1 MSLVTVDIAD
11 LKVSADP
18 DVVLVTYAGVR
29 AVIERIEIL
38 AGIKKLPAFSPTVVR
53 LSSLV
58 NDPES
63 GPGEFEAVVQPD
75 MALTANLLRM
85 ANSAYFGL
93 SRRIGSAREAIT
105 LLGVRRVFELG
116 AMAAVDA
123 VVPDTLPGYGIDA
136 DVFWSHSV
144 AVAVIAERLSKERK
158 LATPTLTFTAGLL
171 HDVGKLVISSFLA
184 EHIEALRSVLAAGGM
199 SLIAC
204 EQKLLGAD
212 HSQIGSELGQAWN
225 LPEEVVKVIA
235 SHHAPDVANEGR
247 GDVLV
252 DLVHVADCL
261 SHSMGFG
268 ADVGEMHRQ
277 VDDTAIARL
286 GLRHIDLEHVASR
299 ALPEIEGLSQFGRSQ
314 KRGAGA

>member
-1 MSLVTVDIAD
+1 M
-11 LKVSADP
+11 
-18 DVVLVTYAGVR
+18 
-29 AVIERIEIL
+29 IERIEIL
-38 AGIKKLPAFSPTVVR
+38 AGIKKLPTFSPTVVR
-53 LSSLV
+53 LSELV
-58 NDPES
+58 NDAEA

-75 MALTANLLRM
+75 MALTTNLLRM

-123 VVPDTLPGYGIDA
+123 VVPETLPGYGIDA
-136 DVFWSHSV
+136 SVFWTHSV
-144 AVAVIAERLSKERK
+144 AVAIIAERLSKERK

-184 EHIEALRSVLAAGGM
+184 ERIEALRRELAAGDR

-204 EQKLLGAD
+204 EQELLGAD
-212 HSQIGSELGQAWN
+212 HAQIGAELGLVWN
-225 LPEEVVKVIA
+225 LPQEVVQVIA
-235 SHHAPDVANEGR
+235 YHHAPDEVDEDR
-247 GDVLV
+247 GDVMV
-252 DLVHVADCL
+252 DLVHAADCL

-268 ADVGEMHRQ
+268 ADVGGMQRQ
-277 VDDTAIARL
+277 VDNAAIARL

-299 ALPEIEGLSQFGRSQ
+299 ALPEIEGLSQFGRAP
-314 KRGAGA
+314 KKGTGA

>member
-1 MSLVTVDIAD
+1 
-11 LKVSADP
+11 
-18 DVVLVTYAGVR
+18 
-29 AVIERIEIL
+29 VIERNEIL
-38 AGIKKLPAFSPTVVR
+38 AGIKKLPAFSSTVVR

-58 NDPES
+58 SDPDA
-63 GPGEFEAVVQPD
+63 GAGEFEAVVQPD
-75 MALTANLLRM
+75 PALTANLLRM

-136 DVFWSHSV
+136 SVFWCHSV

-158 LATPTLTFTAGLL
+158 LATPALTFTAGLL

-184 EHIEALRSVLAAGGM
+184 DRVEALRSELASGEL

-212 HSQIGSELGQAWN
+212 HAQIGAELGAVWN
-225 LPEEVVKVIA
+225 LPEAVVRVMA
-235 SHHAPDVANEGR
+235 SHHAPEVVEEGR

-252 DLVHVADCL
+252 DLVHAADCL
-261 SHSMGFG
+261 AHSMGFG
-268 ADVGEMHRQ
+268 ADVGGMLRH
-277 VDDTAIARL
+277 VDDAAIARL
-286 GLRHIDLEHVASR
+286 GLRHLDLEHVASR
-299 ALPEIEGLSQFGRSQ
+299 ALPEIEGLSQFRSP
-314 KRGAGA
+314 KKGTSA

>member
-1 MSLVTVDIAD
+1 M
-11 LKVSADP
+11 
-18 DVVLVTYAGVR
+18 
-29 AVIERIEIL
+29 IERIEIL
-38 AGIKKLPAFSPTVVR
+38 VGIKKLPAFSPTVVR

-63 GPGEFEAVVQPD
+63 GPGEFEAVVEPD

-93 SRRIGSAREAIT
+93 SRRIGSVREAIT

-136 DVFWSHSV
+136 SVFWSHSV

-184 EHIEALRSVLAAGGM
+184 EHIEALRSELASGGM
-199 SLIAC
+199 SLVAC

-212 HSQIGSELGQAWN
+212 HAQIGAELGVAWN
-225 LPEEVVKVIA
+225 LPEEVVRVIA
-235 SHHAPDVANEGR
+235 SHHAMNTANYGLGE
-247 GDVLV
+247 VLV
-252 DLVHVADCL
+252 DLVHAADCL

-268 ADVGEMHRQ
+268 ADVGEMHRH
-277 VDDTAIARL
+277 VDEATIARL

-314 KRGAGA
+314 RKPT

>member
-1 MSLVTVDIAD
+1 
-11 LKVSADP
+11 
-18 DVVLVTYAGVR
+18 
-29 AVIERIEIL
+29 VIERSEIL
-38 AGIKKLPAFSPTVVR
+38 SGIEKLPAFSSTVVR
-53 LSSLV
+53 LSALV
-58 NDPES
+58 NDPEA

-93 SRRIGSAREAIT
+93 SRRIGNVREAIT

-123 VVPDTLPGYGIDA
+123 VVPETLPGYGIDA
-136 DVFWSHSV
+136 SVFWCHSV

-158 LATPTLTFTAGLL
+158 LATPALTFTAGLL
-171 HDVGKLVISSFLA
+171 HDIGKLVISSFLA
-184 EHIEALRSVLAAGGM
+184 DRIETLRSELASGEM
-199 SLIAC
+199 SLVAC

-212 HSQIGSELGQAWN
+212 HAQIGADLGAVWN

-235 SHHAPDVANEGR
+235 SHHAPDIVNEGR

-252 DLVHVADCL
+252 DLVHAADCL

-268 ADVGEMHRQ
+268 ADVSGTNRP
-277 VDDTAIARL
+277 VDDEGISRL
-286 GLRHIDLEHVASR
+286 GLRHIDLAHVASR
-299 ALPEIEGLSQFGRSQ
+299 ALPEIEGLSQFGRWQ
-314 KRGAGA
+314 RKGA

>member
-1 MSLVTVDIAD
+1 M
-11 LKVSADP
+11 
-18 DVVLVTYAGVR
+18 
-29 AVIERIEIL
+29 IERIEIL
-38 AGIKKLPAFSPTVVR
+38 AGIKKLPAFSTTVVR
-53 LSSLV
+53 LSELV

-105 LLGVRRVFELG
+105 LLGVRRVFQLG
-116 AMAAVDA
+116 AMAAVDG
-123 VVPDTLPGYGIDA
+123 VIPETLPGYGIDA
-136 DVFWSHSV
+136 SVFWGHSV
-144 AVAVIAERLSKERK
+144 AVAVLAERLSKERK
-158 LATPTLTFTAGLL
+158 LATPALTFTAGLL

-184 EHIEALRSVLAAGGM
+184 EHIEALRSELASGQM
-199 SLIAC
+199 SLLAC

-212 HSQIGSELGQAWN
+212 HAQIGAELGLVWN

-235 SHHAPDVANEGR
+235 SHHTPDVANGGR
-247 GDVLV
+247 GDVVV
-252 DLVHVADCL
+252 DLVHAADCL

-268 ADVGEMHRQ
+268 ADVGGMQRQ
-277 VDDTAIARL
+277 VDDAAIARL

-299 ALPEIEGLSQFGRSQ
+299 ALPEIEGLTQFGRSQ
-314 KRGAGA
+314 KKGTGA

>member
-1 MSLVTVDIAD
+1 
-11 LKVSADP
+11 
-18 DVVLVTYAGVR
+18 
-29 AVIERIEIL
+29 VIEKMEIL
-38 AGIKKLPAFSPTVVR
+38 AGIKKLPAFSSTVVR
-53 LSSLV
+53 LSSLIK
-58 NDPES
+58 DPDA

-75 MALTANLLRM
+75 PALTANLLRM

-136 DVFWSHSV
+136 SVFWGHSV

-158 LATPTLTFTAGLL
+158 LATPSLTFTAGLL
-171 HDVGKLVISSFLA
+171 HDVGKLVISNFLA
-184 EHIEALRSVLAAGGM
+184 DRIAALRSELASGDL

-212 HSQIGSELGQAWN
+212 HAQIGADLGAVWN
-225 LPEEVVKVIA
+225 LPEEVVRVIA
-235 SHHAPDVANEGR
+235 SHHAPEIVNEGR
-247 GDVLV
+247 GDILV
-252 DLVHVADCL
+252 DLVHAADCL

-268 ADVGEMHRQ
+268 ADVGGMHRQ
-277 VDDTAIARL
+277 VDDAAIARL

-314 KRGAGA
+314 RKGAKA

>member
-1 MSLVTVDIAD
+1 M
-11 LKVSADP
+11 
-18 DVVLVTYAGVR
+18 
-29 AVIERIEIL
+29 IERIEIL
-38 AGIKKLPAFSPTVVR
+38 AGIQKLPAFSPTVVR

-58 NDPES
+58 SDPES

-136 DVFWSHSV
+136 SVFWCHAV
-144 AVAVIAERLSKERK
+144 AVAVIAERLAKERK

-184 EHIEALRSVLAAGGM
+184 EHIEALRSELAAGGM
-199 SLIAC
+199 SLVAC
-204 EQKLLGAD
+204 EQRLLGAD
-212 HSQIGSELGQAWN
+212 HAQIGAELGLAWN
-225 LPEEVVKVIA
+225 LPEEVVKVVA
-235 SHHAPDVANEGR
+235 SHHAPDGVNQGH

-252 DLVHVADCL
+252 DLVHAADCL

-277 VDDTAIARL
+277 VDDAAIARL

-299 ALPEIEGLSQFGRSQ
+299 ALPEIEGLSQFGRSRR
-314 KRGAGA
+314 KGTDA

>member
-1 MSLVTVDIAD
+1 
-11 LKVSADP
+11 
-18 DVVLVTYAGVR
+18 
-29 AVIERIEIL
+29 VIERIEIL
-38 AGIKKLPAFSPTVVR
+38 AGIKKLPAFSTTVVR
-53 LSSLV
+53 LSELV
-58 NDPES
+58 NDAEA

-105 LLGVRRVFELG
+105 LLGVRRIFELG
-116 AMAAVDA
+116 TMAAVDA
-123 VVPDTLPGYGIDA
+123 VVPETLPGYGIDA
-136 DVFWSHSV
+136 GVFWTHSV

-158 LATPTLTFTAGLL
+158 LATPMLTFTAGLL

-184 EHIEALRSVLAAGGM
+184 ERIEALRTELASGDM

-212 HSQIGSELGQAWN
+212 HAQIGADLGVAWN

-235 SHHAPDVANEGR
+235 SHHAPNLVNEGR

-252 DLVHVADCL
+252 DLVHAADCL
-261 SHSMGFG
+261 SHAMGFG
-268 ADVGEMHRQ
+268 ADVGGMHRQ
-277 VDDTAIARL
+277 VDDVAIARL

-314 KRGAGA
+314 KKGA

>member
-1 MSLVTVDIAD
+1 VID
-11 LKVSADP
+11 
-18 DVVLVTYAGVR
+18 R
-29 AVIERIEIL
+29 AQIL
-38 AGIKKLPAFSPTVVR
+38 AGIKKLPTFSTTVVR
-53 LSSLV
+53 LSELV
-58 NDPES
+58 NDIEA

-75 MALTANLLRM
+75 MALTANLLHM

-93 SRRIGSAREAIT
+93 MRRIGSAREAIT

-123 VVPDTLPGYGIDA
+123 VVPETLPGYGIDA
-136 DVFWSHSV
+136 SVFWTHSV

-184 EHIEALRSVLAAGGM
+184 EHIEALRTELASGGL
-199 SLIAC
+199 SLIEC

-212 HSQIGSELGQAWN
+212 HAQIGADLGVAWN

-235 SHHAPDVANEGR
+235 SHHAPDPVHEGR
-247 GDVLV
+247 GDMLV
-252 DLVHVADCL
+252 DLVHAADCL
-261 SHSMGFG
+261 SHAMGFG
-268 ADVGEMHRQ
+268 ADVGGMHRQ
-277 VDDTAIARL
+277 VDDAAMARL

-314 KRGAGA
+314 KKGTGA

>member
-1 MSLVTVDIAD
+1 
-11 LKVSADP
+11 
-18 DVVLVTYAGVR
+18 
-29 AVIERIEIL
+29 VIERTEIL
-38 AGIKKLPAFSPTVVR
+38 AGIKKLPAFSPTLVR

-58 NDPES
+58 NDPDSE
-63 GPGEFEAVVQPD
+63 PGEFEAVVQPD

-93 SRRIGSAREAIT
+93 SRRIGSAHEAIA

-123 VVPDTLPGYGIDA
+123 IVPDTLPGYGIDA
-136 DVFWSHSV
+136 GVFWCHSV

-158 LATPTLTFTAGLL
+158 LAPPTLTFTAGLL

-184 EHIEALRSVLAAGGM
+184 ERIETLRSVLASGGL
-199 SLIAC
+199 SLVTC
-204 EQKLLGAD
+204 EQTLLGAD
-212 HSQIGSELGQAWN
+212 HAQIGADLGVAWN
-225 LPEEVVKVIA
+225 LPEDVVKVVA
-235 SHHAPDVANEGR
+235 SHHAPDAANEGR

-252 DLVHVADCL
+252 DLVHTADCL

-268 ADVGEMHRQ
+268 ANAGEMQRQ
-277 VDDTAIARL
+277 VDDAAIARL
-286 GLRHIDLEHVASR
+286 GLRHTDLEHVASR

-314 KRGAGA
+314 KKGAGA

>member
-1 MSLVTVDIAD
+1 M
-11 LKVSADP
+11 
-18 DVVLVTYAGVR
+18 
-29 AVIERIEIL
+29 ERIEIL
-38 AGIKKLPAFSPTVVR
+38 AGIEKLPAFSTTVVN

-58 NDPES
+58 NDPEA

-93 SRRIGSAREAIT
+93 SRRIGNVREAIT
-105 LLGVRRVFELG
+105 LLGVRRIFELG

-123 VVPDTLPGYGIDA
+123 VVPETLPGYGIDA
-136 DVFWSHSV
+136 SVFWCHSV

-158 LATPTLTFTAGLL
+158 LATPALTFTAGLL
-171 HDVGKLVISSFLA
+171 HDIGKLVISSFLA
-184 EHIEALRSVLAAGGM
+184 DRVEALRSELALGGM

-212 HSQIGSELGQAWN
+212 HAQIGADLGMVWN
-225 LPEEVVKVIA
+225 LPDEVVKVIA
-235 SHHAPDVANEGR
+235 SHHAPELVNEGR

-252 DLVHVADCL
+252 DLVHAADCL

-268 ADVGEMHRQ
+268 ADVGGTSRL
-277 VDDTAIARL
+277 VDEAAIARL

-299 ALPEIEGLSQFGRSQ
+299 ARPEIEGLSQFGHW
-314 KRGAGA
+314 KKKGA

>member
-1 MSLVTVDIAD
+1 MIDRT
-11 LKVSADP
+11 
-18 DVVLVTYAGVR
+18 
-29 AVIERIEIL
+29 EIL
-38 AGIKKLPAFSPTVVR
+38 AGIKKLPAFSTTVVR
-53 LSSLV
+53 LSKLV
-58 NDPES
+58 HDAEA

-75 MALTANLLRM
+75 LALTANLLRM

-123 VVPDTLPGYGIDA
+123 VVPETLPGYGIDA
-136 DVFWSHSV
+136 SVFWTHSV

-158 LATPTLTFTAGLL
+158 LAAPTLTFTAGLL

-184 EHIEALRSVLAAGGM
+184 ERIEALRTELASGDM
-199 SLIAC
+199 SLAAC

-212 HSQIGSELGQAWN
+212 HARIGAELGGVWN

-235 SHHAPDVANEGR
+235 SHHDPDAVNEGR

-252 DLVHVADCL
+252 DLVHAADCL

-268 ADVGEMHRQ
+268 ADVGGMHRQ
-277 VDDTAIARL
+277 VDDAAIARL

-299 ALPEIEGLSQFGRSQ
+299 ALPEIEGLSQFGHSQ
-314 KRGAGA
+314 KKGTGA

>member
-1 MSLVTVDIAD
+1 
-11 LKVSADP
+11 
-18 DVVLVTYAGVR
+18 
-29 AVIERIEIL
+29 VIERIEIL
-38 AGIKKLPAFSPTVVR
+38 AGIKKLPAFSTTVVR
-53 LSSLV
+53 LSELV
-58 NDPES
+58 NDPETGAS
-63 GPGEFEAVVQPD
+63 EFEAVAQPD

-123 VVPDTLPGYGIDA
+123 VVPETLPGYGIDA
-136 DVFWSHSV
+136 SVFWSHSV

-158 LATPTLTFTAGLL
+158 LATPALTFTAGLL

-184 EHIEALRSVLAAGGM
+184 ERIEALRTELASGGL
-199 SLIAC
+199 SLVAC

-212 HSQIGSELGQAWN
+212 HAQIGADLGVAWN

-235 SHHAPDVANEGR
+235 SHHAPDSVNEGR
-247 GDVLV
+247 GDMLV
-252 DLVHVADCL
+252 DLVHAADCL

-268 ADVGEMHRQ
+268 ADVGGMHRQ
-277 VDDTAIARL
+277 VDDAAIARL
-286 GLRHIDLEHVASR
+286 GLRYIDLEHVASR

-314 KRGAGA
+314 KKGTGA

>member
-1 MSLVTVDIAD
+1 
-11 LKVSADP
+11 
-18 DVVLVTYAGVR
+18 
-29 AVIERIEIL
+29 VIERIEIL
-38 AGIKKLPAFSPTVVR
+38 AGIKKLPAFSTTVVR
-53 LSSLV
+53 LSELV
-58 NDPES
+58 NDPETGAS
-63 GPGEFEAVVQPD
+63 EFEAVAQPD

-123 VVPDTLPGYGIDA
+123 VVPETLPGYSIDA
-136 DVFWSHSV
+136 SVFWSHSV

-158 LATPTLTFTAGLL
+158 LATPALTFTAGLL

-184 EHIEALRSVLAAGGM
+184 ERIEALRTELASGGL
-199 SLIAC
+199 SLIDC

-212 HSQIGSELGQAWN
+212 HAQIGAALGVAWN

-235 SHHAPDVANEGR
+235 SHHAPDSVNEGR
-247 GDVLV
+247 GDMLV
-252 DLVHVADCL
+252 DLVHAADCL

-268 ADVGEMHRQ
+268 ADVGGMNRQ
-277 VDDTAIARL
+277 VDDAAIARL

-299 ALPEIEGLSQFGRSQ
+299 ALPEIEGLVQFGRSQ
-314 KRGAGA
+314 KKGTGA

>member
-1 MSLVTVDIAD
+1 MIDRT
-11 LKVSADP
+11 K
-18 DVVLVTYAGVR
+18 
-29 AVIERIEIL
+29 IL
-38 AGIKKLPAFSPTVVR
+38 AGIKKLPAFSTTVVR
-53 LSSLV
+53 LSELV
-58 NDPES
+58 NDAEA

-123 VVPDTLPGYGIDA
+123 VVPETLPGYGIDA
-136 DVFWSHSV
+136 GVFWTHSV

-158 LATPTLTFTAGLL
+158 LATPMLTFTAGLL

-184 EHIEALRSVLAAGGM
+184 ECIEALHTELASGDM

-204 EQKLLGAD
+204 EQKFLGAD
-212 HSQIGSELGQAWN
+212 HAQIGAELGVVWN

-235 SHHAPDVANEGR
+235 SHHAPETVNEGR

-252 DLVHVADCL
+252 DLIHAADCL

-268 ADVGEMHRQ
+268 ADVGGMHRQ
-277 VDDTAIARL
+277 VDDAAIARL

-299 ALPEIEGLSQFGRSQ
+299 ALPEIEGLSQFGRSP
-314 KRGAGA
+314 KKGTGA

>member
-1 MSLVTVDIAD
+1 
-11 LKVSADP
+11 
-18 DVVLVTYAGVR
+18 
-29 AVIERIEIL
+29 
-38 AGIKKLPAFSPTVVR
+38 
-53 LSSLV
+53 
-58 NDPES
+58 
-63 GPGEFEAVVQPD
+63 
-75 MALTANLLRM
+75 M

-123 VVPDTLPGYGIDA
+123 VVPETLPGYGIDA
-136 DVFWSHSV
+136 SVFWSHSV

-158 LATPTLTFTAGLL
+158 LATPALTFTAGLL

-184 EHIEALRSVLAAGGM
+184 GHVEALRCELASGRM
-199 SLIAC
+199 SLVAC

-212 HSQIGSELGQAWN
+212 HAQIGADLGVAWN

-235 SHHAPDVANEGR
+235 SHHAPDSVNEGR
-247 GDVLV
+247 GDMLV
-252 DLVHVADCL
+252 DLVHAADCL

-268 ADVGEMHRQ
+268 ADVGGMHRQ
-277 VDDTAIARL
+277 VDDAAIARL

-314 KRGAGA
+314 RKGTGA

>member
-1 MSLVTVDIAD
+1 M
-11 LKVSADP
+11 
-18 DVVLVTYAGVR
+18 
-29 AVIERIEIL
+29 IERSEIL
-38 AGIKKLPAFSPTVVR
+38 AGIKKLPAFSTTVVR
-53 LSSLV
+53 LSELI
-58 NDPES
+58 NDAEA

-93 SRRIGSAREAIT
+93 SRRIGNAREAIT

-123 VVPDTLPGYGIDA
+123 VVPETLPGYGIDA
-136 DVFWSHSV
+136 SVFWTHSV

-158 LATPTLTFTAGLL
+158 LATPMLTFTAGLL

-184 EHIEALRSVLAAGGM
+184 VHIEALRTELASGGL
-199 SLIAC
+199 SLIDC
-204 EQKLLGAD
+204 EQKLLGAN
-212 HSQIGSELGQAWN
+212 HAQIGADLGVAWN

-235 SHHAPDVANEGR
+235 SHHAPDSANEGR
-247 GDVLV
+247 GDRLV
-252 DLVHVADCL
+252 DLVHASDCL

-268 ADVGEMHRQ
+268 ADVGGMHRQ
-277 VDDTAIARL
+277 VDDAAIARL

-299 ALPEIEGLSQFGRSQ
+299 ALPEIEGLAQFGRWQ
-314 KRGAGA
+314 KKGTGA

>member
-1 MSLVTVDIAD
+1 
-11 LKVSADP
+11 
-18 DVVLVTYAGVR
+18 
-29 AVIERIEIL
+29 VIERIEIL
-38 AGIKKLPAFSPTVVR
+38 AGIKKLPAFSTTVVR
-53 LSSLV
+53 LSELV
-58 NDPES
+58 NDPEA

-85 ANSAYFGL
+85 ANSAYFGV

-123 VVPDTLPGYGIDA
+123 VVPETLPGYGIDA
-136 DVFWSHSV
+136 SVFWTHSV

-158 LATPTLTFTAGLL
+158 LATPALTFTAGLL

-184 EHIEALRSVLAAGGM
+184 EQIEALHSELATAGGM
-199 SLIAC
+199 SLVAC

-212 HSQIGSELGQAWN
+212 HAQIGAELGGAWN

-235 SHHAPDVANEGR
+235 FHHTPDTANDGR
-247 GDVLV
+247 GDTLV
-252 DLVHVADCL
+252 DLVHAADCL
-261 SHSMGFG
+261 SHAMGFG

-277 VDDTAIARL
+277 VDDAAIARL

-314 KRGAGA
+314 RKGTKA